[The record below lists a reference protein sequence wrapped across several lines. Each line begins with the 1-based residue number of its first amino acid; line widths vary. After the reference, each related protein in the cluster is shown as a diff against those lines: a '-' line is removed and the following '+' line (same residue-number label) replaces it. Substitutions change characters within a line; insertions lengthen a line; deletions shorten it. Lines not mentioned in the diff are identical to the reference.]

1 VNGQERAE
9 ENFRAFQNW
18 VSAKSD
24 SDLRELV
31 GQGRLNRGE
40 ICRECNFSRSVL
52 TQNPRVKEALRQL
65 EERLRNSG
73 VLPQLAAPSNSL
85 PLRIKGQIQA
95 SSDAERLKRLEAE
108 NLALRVELTD
118 LREQLKRFKAME
130 SVLAETGRLP
140 R

>member
-1 VNGQERAE
+1 MNGQERSE
-9 ENFRAFQNW
+9 ENFRAFRNW
-18 VSAKSD
+18 VSGKSD
-24 SDLRELV
+24 SEFREMV

-52 TQNPRVKEALRQL
+52 TQNPRVKEALHQL

-73 VLPQLAAPSNSL
+73 VLPTLAAPGNL
-85 PLRIKGQIQA
+85 PPLRTKGQIQA

-108 NLALRVELTD
+108 NSALRVELAD
-118 LREQLKRFKAME
+118 LREQLKRFKAIE

>member
-1 VNGQERAE
+1 MNGQERAE
-9 ENFRAFQNW
+9 ENFRAFQDW

-24 SDLRELV
+24 SDFRELV

-52 TQNPRVKEALRQL
+52 TQNPRVKKALHQL
-65 EERLRNSG
+65 EERLRKSG
-73 VLPQLAAPSNSL
+73 VLSPLAALGSSVPM
-85 PLRIKGQIQA
+85 RIKGQIQA

-108 NLALRVELTD
+108 NSALRVELAD
-118 LREQLKRFKAME
+118 LRERLKRFKAME
-130 SVLAETGRLP
+130 FVLAETGRLP